1 MLRATNKEVL
11 NKIKKK
17 RQNMKTKRDK
27 MIGYIFMTLRIIK
40 NYCKRVLYDDKGN
53 NELHRIKIEG
63 YKF

>member
-17 RQNMKTKRDK
+17 RQNMKTKKDK

-40 NYCKRVLYDDKGN
+40 NYCKRV
-53 NELHRIKIEG
+53 
-63 YKF
+63 